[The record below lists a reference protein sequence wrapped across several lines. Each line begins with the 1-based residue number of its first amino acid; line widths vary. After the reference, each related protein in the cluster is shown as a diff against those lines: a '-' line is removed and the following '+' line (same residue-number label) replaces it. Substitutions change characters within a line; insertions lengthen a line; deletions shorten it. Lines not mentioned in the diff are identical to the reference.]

1 METIHDKLKG
11 NFCIPNKPR
20 AFHTQQTECRREHL
34 LRGGTTQNKVG
45 HRRRVGLRNGFVS
58 ACLAASGAHA
68 GRAARRALLSEYAKC
83 LFGKDEVG
91 NRKQCFLCST
101 LPKMPSPRWGC
112 SFLFANESI
121 MLKIIYSIF
130 NSDYTRQGDL
140 NLITKLEGLKTNPS
154 KSDTVD

>member
-1 METIHDKLKG
+1 METIHDKLKE
-11 NFCIPNKPR
+11 NFCIPNKPS
-20 AFHTQQTECRREHL
+20 AFHPQPTQWKREHF
-34 LRGGTTQNKVG
+34 LRGGTTQNKVAQ
-45 HRRRVGLRNGFVS
+45 RRRVGWRHGFVS

-68 GRAARRALLSEYAKC
+68 RRAPRQALLSDYAKC

-91 NRKQCFLCST
+91 KRKQCFLCST
-101 LPKMPSPRWGC
+101 LPKMPSPGWRCPLLC
-112 SFLFANESI
+112 SNESI

>member
-1 METIHDKLKG
+1 METIHDKLKE

-20 AFHTQQTECRREHL
+20 AFHPPQTEWGKEHFL
-34 LRGGTTQNKVG
+34 HGGTTQNKVG
-45 HRRRVGLRNGFVS
+45 HRCRVGLRNCFVS
-58 ACLAASGAHA
+58 ACLAAAGAHA
-68 GRAARRALLSEYAKC
+68 GRAARQVLLSEYAKC

-101 LPKMPSPRWGC
+101 LPKMPSPPWRC
-112 SFLFANESI
+112 PLPCANESI